1 MTKANPADL
10 RALGD
15 DLDKCI
21 HDHPDAIQHN
31 PDLANEIMKSRNKA
45 YERFEKVT
53 ERPRSYD
60 KNGDLI
66 P

>member
-10 RALGD
+10 RAFGD

-21 HDHPDAIQHN
+21 HDHPDTIQHN
-31 PDLANEIMKSRNKA
+31 PDLARDVMKARDEA
-45 YERFEKVT
+45 YRRHDKVT